1 MTAHIQKL
9 YPSALG
15 LLTDLYQLTMAYGY
29 WKTGLYKKN
38 AVFHLFFRK
47 SPFGQQHAIAAGL
60 ALAVDFIRAY
70 RFDVHDIQYLGG
82 LRGAD
87 GGTLFDE
94 SFLNYLQR
102 LEFQCDVEAV
112 PEGSI
117 VFPHQPLL
125 RIKGP
130 LMQCQLLETA
140 LLTLFNFSTL
150 IATKAS
156 RIVQAAGGDE
166 VLEFGLRRA
175 QGLDG
180 GITASRAAYIGG
192 CHASSN
198 VMAGR
203 LFGIPIRGTHAHSW
217 VMCFDEE
224 LDAFEAY
231 AQHLPNN
238 CILLVD
244 TYDTLEGVANAIRVG
259 KKLQLK
265 GQQLLGIR
273 LDSGDLADLSQKA
286 RQMLD
291 EAGFKDTKIVAS
303 NDLDEFQIGAL
314 KKAGSPIQVWG
325 IGTRLTTAYDQ
336 PALGGVYKLAA
347 IENESGGWDYRI
359 KHSDTPIKISNPGVL
374 QVRRFTAQNG
384 QALGDVL
391 YDEENPPKLWQF
403 EDWNS
408 HKLYNFG
415 AEIKGEEQNTGRIG
429 SDLLQPVFRA
439 GKLVAEL
446 PSLKETRSFC
456 LDQQRLFSAERN
468 YSYGLERGLAQ
479 KKAQLLQ
486 KTQIAPSDS

>member
-1 MTAHIQKL
+1 MASHIQRL
-9 YPSALG
+9 YPPALG
-15 LLTDLYQLTMAYGY
+15 LMTDLYQLTMAYGY
-29 WKTGLYKKN
+29 WKTGIYKKN

-47 SPFGQQHAIAAGL
+47 APFGQQQAIAAGL
-60 ALAVDFIRAY
+60 TLAVDFIQAY

-87 GGTLFDE
+87 GCTLFDE

-102 LEFQCDVEAV
+102 LEFQCDVDAV
-112 PEGSI
+112 PEGSV

-130 LMQCQLLETA
+130 LIQCQLLETA

-156 RIVQAAGGDE
+156 RMVQAANGDE

-180 GITASRAAYIGG
+180 GITATRAAYVGG
-192 CHASSN
+192 CHATSN

-203 LFGIPIRGTHAHSW
+203 LYGIPVKGTHAHSW
-217 VMCFDEE
+217 VMCFDDE
-224 LDAFEAY
+224 LEAFEAY

-244 TYDTLEGVANAIRVG
+244 TYDTLEGVANAIMVG

-273 LDSGDLADLSQKA
+273 LDSGDLADLSRKA

-291 EAGFKDTKIVAS
+291 EAGLGNAQIVAS
-303 NDLDEFQIGAL
+303 NDLDEYEIAAL
-314 KKAGSPIQVWG
+314 KEQGSPIQVWG
-325 IGTRLTTAYDQ
+325 IGTRLATAYDQ

-347 IENESGGWDYRI
+347 IENESGSWDYRV
-359 KHSDTPIKISNPGVL
+359 KHSDTPIKVSNPGIL
-374 QVRRFTAQNG
+374 QVRRFTAENG
-384 QALGDVL
+384 QPLGDVL
-391 YDEENPPKLWQF
+391 YDEENPPQVWQF
-403 EDWNS
+403 EDGNT
-408 HKLYNFG
+408 HKLINFG
-415 AEIKGEEQNTGRIG
+415 GEMNGEDSIRSDRN
-429 SDLLQPVFRA
+429 SDLLVPVFRA
-439 GKLVAEL
+439 GKLVMEL
-446 PSLKETRSFC
+446 PPLSKIRQFC
-456 LDQQRLFSAERN
+456 LEQQQWFSAETN
-468 YSYGLERGLAQ
+468 YPFGLEKGLSQ
-479 KKAQLLQ
+479 KKAELLK